1 MSTAD
6 TPTNSSNLGRKTR
19 VPKRLTPH
27 TLRIIRLLA
36 SGKTKQEVAAEVGTT
51 YQYIYRLM
59 STQMAKDE
67 FTKISTAVEQ
77 ATIQRIASTQ
87 SGTDSPISTAL
98 TAEVDA
104 TVLESIQKL
113 RSIMNSTTS
122 SPQAQAFAAKELLDL
137 SQAKKRLALLDKGL
151 EDGIE
156 VSPDDIRLLAST
168 VRDLRILH
176 LKDVRTASDL
186 DTVLRRFSSTEAEI
200 ADALPEEMSTSPSE
214 PVVADGESGTA
225 TLPNDPLAPDAGPSS
240 TTEIPPTA
248 ALGNGRG
255 EGGPKLAPV
264 IGPTVDEMI
273 GGVPPTL

>member
-1 MSTAD
+1 MGSTSGD
-6 TPTNSSNLGRKTR
+6 QLRPDQINPKYTKGTR
-19 VPKRLTPH
+19 VPKNLTPRS
-27 TLRIIRLLA
+27 LQIIRLLA
-36 SGKTKQEVAAEVGTT
+36 SGKSKAEVAKEIGTT
-51 YQYIYRLM
+51 YQYIYKLM
-59 STQMAKDE
+59 STQIAKDE
-67 FTKISTAVEQ
+67 FTKISRAVES
-77 ATIQRIASTQ
+77 ATIQQIASTQ

-113 RSIMNSTTS
+113 RSIMNSPTS

-156 VSPDDIRLLAST
+156 VSQDDIRLLAAT
-168 VRDLRILH
+168 VKDLRILH

-214 PVVADGESGTA
+214 PVVADVAEISTPVPHDTA
-225 TLPNDPLAPDAGPSS
+225 PLAPDD
-240 TTEIPPTA
+240 
-248 ALGNGRG
+248 GN

-273 GGVPPTL
+273 GGVPPNL